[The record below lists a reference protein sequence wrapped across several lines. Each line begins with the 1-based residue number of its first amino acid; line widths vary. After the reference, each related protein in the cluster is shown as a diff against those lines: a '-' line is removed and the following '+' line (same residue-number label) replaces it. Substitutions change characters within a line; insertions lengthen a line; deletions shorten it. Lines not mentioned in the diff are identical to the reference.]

1 MEKEETIVE
10 KNLNYYKVTQ
20 RVSKKELELRKKV
33 GSGTKG
39 NRSMTIERTKIPCAW
54 NPIMTSSY

>member
-1 MEKEETIVE
+1 MEKEEAIVE

-33 GSGTKG
+33 GRRIG
-39 NRSMTIERTKIPCAW
+39 NRRG
-54 NPIMTSSY
+54 

>member
-39 NRSMTIERTKIPCAW
+39 DRSMTVERTKIPMHG
-54 NPIMTSSY
+54 IQL